1 MSAIVDLLRNALR
14 GREDVELALLFGS
27 VARGAARADSDVDVA
42 VLAPG
47 VDLLALASALGE
59 AIGSDVDLTSL
70 DEGDITIPLLAAI
83 VRDAVV
89 LHEGKPGAHA
99 RWRSHALIALE
110 TDGPWYRRMRDA
122 FVARLASSATPSDP
136 AR

>member
-1 MSAIVDLLRNALR
+1 MFEIVDRLRNALR

-27 VARGAARADSDVDVA
+27 AARGEAREDSDVDVA
-42 VLAPG
+42 VLAPS

-59 AIGSDVDLTSL
+59 TIGCEVDLTSL
-70 DEGDITIPLLAAI
+70 DERDITIPLLAEI

-99 RWRSHALIALE
+99 RWRAHALTTLE

-122 FVARLASSATPSDP
+122 FVARLASTTTPSDP